1 LSENDAVRRLLTES
15 KRYLFMERLN
25 GIRDAMKLSL
35 KFVIPLV
42 IPLMI
47 LLLPTSAFPFE
58 GLTIIQQRVIAIFF
72 LAALCW
78 VFEPIPIYATSVV
91 VIVLELLLLSDK
103 GILWFRSGAGD
114 PEFGELLAY
123 QDLMATFSSPIIMLF
138 LGGFFLAMAATKYRL
153 DVNLARVMLKPFGN
167 QPKYVMLGLML
178 ITGVFSMFMSNTA
191 TTAMMLSILAPV
203 IAVFGAEDKG
213 RIALALCIPVA
224 ANIGGIGTPIG
235 TPPNAIALKYLVDE
249 HTITFGEWMAFGI
262 PFVVVMMAIAWVL
275 MCKLYPSD
283 QETVNLDI
291 KGKFLKTPKAI
302 TVYITFG
309 LTILLWLMGSSH
321 GMNSYT
327 VALIP
332 VAVFSMTGIINKE
345 DLKGISWDVLWLVSG
360 GIALGLALDKTG
372 LAKLVVGSIPFGI
385 LSPYAVLVG
394 AAALCLL
401 MANFMSHTATANL
414 LMPIMAALGLSMEG
428 LLPLGGIMTL
438 ILVVTF
444 AASLG
449 MSLPISTP
457 PNALAHATGF
467 VNTKQMARVGV
478 ILGLIGVAL
487 SFVMVWILNIIGF
500 IQ

>member
-1 LSENDAVRRLLTES
+1 
-15 KRYLFMERLN
+15 
-25 GIRDAMKLSL
+25 MKLSL

-478 ILGLIGVAL
+478 ILGVIGVAL